1 MKSEELRRRI
11 LRVSFKSQT
20 EAIGVRVRAFGAP
33 GGQDARAP
41 VRAPA
46 RQHPTLENT
55 FTCPRFDVILT
66 TYQAYM
72 AQQNSFDIV
81 SQVDRAEITNAIH
94 QTVKEVRQRFDFKG
108 SNANVALE
116 QNDLVLSAEDETKLR
131 NMNDIFQQKLV
142 RRGVPLKALSYGTVE
157 PAAGGTVRQRVQVQ
171 QGIPQEKA
179 KDIVKFIKDSKA
191 KVQASIQGDTV
202 RVSGKDR
209 DTLQQVIAGLKA
221 KDFGI
226 NMQFTNYRTN

>member
-1 MKSEELRRRI
+1 
-11 LRVSFKSQT
+11 
-20 EAIGVRVRAFGAP
+20 
-33 GGQDARAP
+33 
-41 VRAPA
+41 
-46 RQHPTLENT
+46 
-55 FTCPRFDVILT
+55 
-66 TYQAYM
+66 M

-81 SQVDRAEITNAIH
+81 SQVDRAEVTNAIH

-116 QNDLVLSAEDETKLR
+116 ENDLVLSAEDETKLR

-142 RRGVPLKALSYGTVE
+142 RRGVPLKALSYGPVE
-157 PAAGGTVRQRVQVQ
+157 PAAGGTVRQRVQIQ
-171 QGIPQEKA
+171 QGIPQERA